1 MHHDFAWG
9 LYFLQAIKG
18 HVIEVARAVQVPLL
32 VSHNLFEEDVATRF
46 SLLFLQ
52 KKIVRRRNLIML
64 IVLNVSY
71 GLAQVAVW
79 TNT

>member
-9 LYFLQAIKG
+9 LNLLQAIEG
-18 HVIEVARAVQVPLL
+18 HVIEVARTVQVPLL
-32 VSHNLFEEDVATRF
+32 VSHDLLEEDVATRF
-46 SLLFLQ
+46 PLLFLQ
-52 KKIVRRRNLIML
+52 KKIVRRRDLIML
-64 IVLNVSY
+64 IILNVSY